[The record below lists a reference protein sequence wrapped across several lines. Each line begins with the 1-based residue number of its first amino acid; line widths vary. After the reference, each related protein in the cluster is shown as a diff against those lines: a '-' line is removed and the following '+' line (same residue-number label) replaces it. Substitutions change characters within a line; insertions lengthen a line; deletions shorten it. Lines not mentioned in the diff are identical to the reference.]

1 MAGRF
6 TITIQSAWCKSCGI
20 CVEFCPK
27 KVFDMNIPG
36 GAVAT
41 RADDCIGCRM
51 CEQRCPD
58 YAITVDGGE
67 ENAK

>member
-1 MAGRF
+1 MAGKF
-6 TITIQSAWCKSCGI
+6 LITINSAWCKSCGI

-27 KVFDMNIPG
+27 KVFELTISD
-36 GAVAT
+36 GAVAV

-58 YAITVDGGE
+58 YAITVDGGAD
-67 ENAK
+67 NDK